1 MARLDIE
8 AKEFDQLTTAI
19 KNFPGDAEKA
29 INEVLHNDA
38 SRMLQDS
45 IKNLIPVSGRQ
56 WKGKRP
62 PASAAKSLT
71 DDKTENLAITV
82 KTTYNYHY
90 LYFPDDGSNTNNHR
104 GNQQFFH
111 RGGESQKSEIIGR
124 CIARLVENI
133 ENN

>member
-1 MARLDIE
+1 MARLDLE
-8 AKEFDQLTTAI
+8 AKEFEQLTTAI

-38 SRMLQDS
+38 SQLLQDS

-56 WKGKRP
+56 WKGKRA

-71 DDKTENLAITV
+71 DKKENLAITV
-82 KTTYNYHY
+82 KTTKNYHY
-90 LYFPDDGSNTNNHR
+90 LYFPDDGSNTKNHR

-124 CIARLVENI
+124 CIARLVENM